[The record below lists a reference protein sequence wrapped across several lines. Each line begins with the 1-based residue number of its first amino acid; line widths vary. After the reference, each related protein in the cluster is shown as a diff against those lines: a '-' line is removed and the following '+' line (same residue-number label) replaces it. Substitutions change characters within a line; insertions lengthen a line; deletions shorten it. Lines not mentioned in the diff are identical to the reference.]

1 MIEAQSDALMS
12 LLINT
17 DNLFDYV
24 ENTELVFKR

>member
-1 MIEAQSDALMS
+1 MIEAQSGALMR

-24 ENTELVFKR
+24 EKTELVFKR

>member
-24 ENTELVFKR
+24 EKTELVFKR